1 MDAGGFDTLSADAN
15 TAIHNATVIMGP
27 ERHISMLPD
36 LPAKIVAWP
45 VPFSDGI
52 EKLGRFRGQPT
63 VILTSG
69 DPFWYGAG
77 SVITKNFETSE
88 WVAIPAQSS
97 FSLAANRLGW
107 SIEKTK
113 ILGLHA
119 APFSRLRPFLH
130 AGTRILATVRDGDA
144 VHALAA
150 YLCKAGFGKT
160 GLSILEAL
168 GGTDETCT
176 RINADSL
183 GATKIQHPVMV
194 GLDISGSGQQM
205 SLASGRADDWFEH
218 DGQITKQPVRA
229 LTLSAL
235 APTPGAYLWDLGAG
249 SGSIAIEW
257 LLSGPDMKATAVEK
271 HAERAQRIRQN
282 AANLGVDWLEVVEDT
297 SLNSIESLPTPDVVF
312 IGGGL
317 KRDLLDALWNL
328 LPAGTKI
335 VANGVTLET
344 DALLIAAQAEFG
356 GDLMRI
362 ELSNMS
368 SIGTLRGWKAA
379 YPITQWIVRR

>member
-1 MDAGGFDTLSADAN
+1 MDAGGFNTLSADAN
-15 TAIHNATVIMGP
+15 TAIQNATIIMGP
-27 ERHISMLPD
+27 ERHTSMLPD

-45 VPFSDGI
+45 VPFSDGL
-52 EKLGRFRGQPT
+52 EKLSRFQGQPT
-63 VILTSG
+63 VVLTSG

-77 SVITKNFETSE
+77 SVITMNFETSE
-88 WVAIPAQSS
+88 WTAIPAQSS

-107 SIEKTK
+107 PIEKTK

-130 AGTRILATVRDGDA
+130 EGTRILATVRDGDA
-144 VHALAA
+144 VHALAD
-150 YLCKAGFGKT
+150 YLCKTGFGKT
-160 GLSILEAL
+160 SLSILEAL
-168 GGTDETCT
+168 GGADETCT
-176 RINADSL
+176 HISADSL
-183 GATKIQHPVMV
+183 DARKIQHPVMV

-235 APTPGAYLWDLGAG
+235 TPTPGAYLWDLGAG

-257 LLSGPDMKATAVEK
+257 LLSGHNMKATAVE
-271 HAERAQRIRQN
+271 HNAERAERIREN
-282 AANLGVDWLEVVEDT
+282 ADRLGVDWLEVIEDAA
-297 SLNSIESLPTPDVVF
+297 LNVIESLPTPDVVF

-317 KRDLLDALWNL
+317 RRDLLDALWNH

-344 DALLIAAQAEFG
+344 DALLISAQAEFG
-356 GDLMRI
+356 GNLMRV

-368 SIGTLRGWKAA
+368 SIGSLRGWKAA
-379 YPITQWIVRR
+379 YPITQWVVTR